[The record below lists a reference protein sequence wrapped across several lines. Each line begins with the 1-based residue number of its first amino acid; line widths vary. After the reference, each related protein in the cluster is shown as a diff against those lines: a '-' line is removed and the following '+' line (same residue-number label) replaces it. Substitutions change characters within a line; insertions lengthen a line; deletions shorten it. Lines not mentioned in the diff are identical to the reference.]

1 VKYSV
6 SYNYHSERSRLSSLI
21 IDLLLHYSLRPS
33 LLLLV
38 LLLLVDGDD
47 VGGGVI

>member
-33 LLLLV
+33 LLLL
-38 LLLLVDGDD
+38 LVDGDD

>member
-33 LLLLV
+33 LLLL
-38 LLLLVDGDD
+38 LLVDGDD